1 MSWVKN
7 VIFARDKQIRNAIIV
22 DPINVVYLFLVR
34 PLGHWAKDYR
44 KKPNKCNG
52 FRNVIVGRRIAR
64 AIEHTFSSII
74 SCLSREIIKII
85 DTNFYR
91 TLTIKSSK
99 LDDSVDQSNKS
110 KSRDGLIKREVN
122 RISDRTCYFSFRRDM
137 VRKW

>member
-22 DPINVVYLFLVR
+22 DPINVVYLFLVC

-85 DTNFYR
+85 DTN
-91 TLTIKSSK
+91 LTIKSSK

>member
-22 DPINVVYLFLVR
+22 DPINVVYLFLVC

-52 FRNVIVGRRIAR
+52 FRNVIAGRRIAR

-85 DTNFYR
+85 DTN
-91 TLTIKSSK
+91 LTIKSSK